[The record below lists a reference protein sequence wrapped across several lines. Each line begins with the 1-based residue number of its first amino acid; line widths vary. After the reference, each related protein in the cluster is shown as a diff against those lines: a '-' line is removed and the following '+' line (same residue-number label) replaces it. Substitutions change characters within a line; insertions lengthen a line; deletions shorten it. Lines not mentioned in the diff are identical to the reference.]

1 MNLKINTRDFGEIE
15 VDRDSVV
22 EMSSPILGFEEYR
35 TYALLSEDENGLAWL
50 QSTEEPSLCFVLFS
64 TVVFEDYEPDFTDT
78 PASGIDEDGRKV
90 FVIAT
95 VPKDVKKATVN
106 LKSPLV
112 INCKTHCAAQ
122 VVLEQDFPVRFP
134 LYSEAE

>member
-1 MNLKINTRDFGEIE
+1 MKLKINTRDFGEIE
-15 VDRDSVV
+15 VDEDRIVKT
-22 EMSSPILGFEEYR
+22 EAPILGFEEYR
-35 TYALLSEDENGLAWL
+35 SYALINEDENGLAWL
-50 QSTEEPSLCFVLFS
+50 QSTDEPSLCFVLFN

-78 PASGIDEDGRKV
+78 PASGIEEDGRKV

-95 VPKDVKKATVN
+95 VPKDVRKATVN

-112 INCKTHCAAQ
+112 INCKTHCVAQ